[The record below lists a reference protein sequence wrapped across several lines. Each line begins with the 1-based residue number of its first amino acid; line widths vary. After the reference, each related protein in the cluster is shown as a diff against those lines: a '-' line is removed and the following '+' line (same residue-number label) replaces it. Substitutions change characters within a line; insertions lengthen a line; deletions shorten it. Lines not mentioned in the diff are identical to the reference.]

1 MKKTKDPVDLAKV
14 DDLIAAVV
22 NREPIS
28 SPSKP
33 LETTLSIEEL
43 SEEMPDLDDQRKWKM
58 YVLAKNYELTKSK
71 DPDVRGKALER
82 LAKTSVVGLYETR
95 VSVNINS
102 LPTDELQAKLEK
114 LVNRINEKVI
124 PSA

>member
-1 MKKTKDPVDLAKV
+1 MKKPYDPIDLKKV
-14 DDLIAAVV
+14 DDLVSAVV
-22 NREPIS
+22 NKEPIS
-28 SPSKP
+28 SPSRP

-95 VSVNINS
+95 VQVSVSS

-124 PSA
+124 GP